1 MALPTYSAADFL
13 DRLGICTQVDKP
25 NTPYT
30 DPAATIRA
38 LQLLG
43 VRHLRDCLQSEAAMP
58 SFERVAK
65 ATGAKFNLFMAPGA
79 PEWGEASLGYATT
92 FAKATGLVESL
103 EGVNEP
109 DTAYSTGSGNSPALA
124 AKFQEKV
131 HAAAQ
136 GLKVPALASA
146 YGAGWDKPGGTY
158 GQVGDLSKACEFGN
172 FHAYTYGN
180 QTPANLLRAG
190 MGWARLQTPVRD
202 IALTEWGFH
211 TDGDKGD
218 VNVMPP
224 VVAGVCFWK
233 GLFEAIQLGYRRMYA
248 FELFD
253 EQTPLNPRSENSF
266 GLFWADGTPKPA
278 ANLWRNIAGKLAG
291 ASLDKVRPL
300 DCTVA
305 GLKPNHGL
313 LALQV
318 TATRYVLAVYDN
330 DLHYLP
336 ESGTYLPPANNR
348 ISLTFASPVRARRY
362 DPRSGEEVG
371 LPEGSEVAVNFS
383 YVPTL
388 YTVDLLGEPTFTAGE
403 VAGLLQRYL
412 ASGRK
417 I

>member
-1 MALPTYSAADFL
+1 MIPTYAASDFL
-13 DRLGICTQVDKP
+13 DRLGVCTQIAKP

-30 DPAATIRA
+30 DEAATIRA
-38 LQLLG
+38 LQFLG
-43 VRHLRDCLQSEAAMP
+43 VRHLRDCLQGEAAMA
-58 SFERVAK
+58 SFERIGR
-65 ATGAKFNLFMAPGA
+65 ATNAKFNLFMAPGA
-79 PEWGEASLGYATT
+79 PAWAEASLGYAIS
-92 FAKATGLVESL
+92 FARNTGLAESF

-109 DTAYSTGSGNSPALA
+109 DTAYSTGNGNSAGLA

-136 GLKVPALASA
+136 GLKIPAIASA
-146 YGAGWDKPGGTY
+146 YGAGWDRLGGTY
-158 GQVGDLSKACEFGN
+158 GRVGDLSKACEFGN
-172 FHAYTYGN
+172 FHAYTTGN

-190 MGWARLQTPVRD
+190 LGWARLQTPARD
-202 IALTEWGFH
+202 IVLTEWGFH
-211 TDGDKGD
+211 TDGDPGD

-233 GLFEAIQLGYRRMYA
+233 GLFEAVQLGYRRMYA

-278 ANLWRNIAGKLAG
+278 ANLWRNMAGKLAG
-291 ASLDKVRPL
+291 APLDKVTPL
-300 DCTVA
+300 ECTVS

-313 LALQV
+313 VALQV
-318 TATRYVLAVYDN
+318 TATRYVIAVYDN

-336 ESGTYLPPANNR
+336 ESGTYPPAAGNQLT
-348 ISLTFASPVRARRY
+348 LTFPAPVQARRY
-362 DPRSGEEVG
+362 DPLSGEERG
-371 LPEGSEVAVNFS
+371 LPQGNTVSLDFS

-403 VAGLLQRYL
+403 IAGLLGRYV